1 MSADTGS
8 VLATWR
14 ESPLAVK
21 TLLAGIFVNRLSG
34 FLNIFLVLYLTAQG
48 YSPDAA
54 AFALGAYGAGAMV
67 GTLLGGSL
75 AARLGTRNTVVI
87 GMAGSSVMIASLL
100 YLNSY
105 GVLLAAVAL
114 AGLTAQ
120 MFRPASATLLSQLT
134 PDNRQVMV
142 FAMSRF
148 GINLGATA
156 APLIGFGLYNLQRQ
170 RYDLLFWGEALIA
183 LVFAAVALFTL
194 PGRAAERPAT
204 DEGGEASGS
213 YLDVL
218 RDRRYLVYL
227 ISTLVHT
234 VVYGQY
240 LSTLPLDVK
249 ASGVDIVWYTV
260 AVSLNGFIVIAFELL
275 TTKVTQSWP
284 MRVTIGISFA
294 LMGAGIAVYALP
306 MGPAVIVIGTLV
318 WSIGEII
325 GGPAIFA
332 YPALIAPAR
341 AKSHYLGGFHF
352 VFGLGSA
359 IGPVVGGWLL
369 VKLGHGVWVPLA
381 IVSLAASLVVVTA
394 IRRPQPTPENTL
406 TGQTT

>member
-1 MSADTGS
+1 MSAGTGS

-34 FLNIFLVLYLTAQG
+34 FLNIFLVLYLTTLG

-134 PDNRQVMV
+134 PDDRQVMV

-170 RYDLLFWGEALIA
+170 QYDLLFWGEALIA

-194 PGRAAERPAT
+194 PGRAAERPAA

-318 WSIGEII
+318 WSVGEII

-369 VKLGHGVWVPLA
+369 VKLGHGVWIPLA
-381 IVSLAASLVVVTA
+381 IVSVAASLVVVTA
-394 IRRPQPTPENTL
+394 IRRPQPTPENAL